1 MEAQLATLQ
10 EPHERLTQALRN
22 TLGMQA
28 GDASEVAQLVLL
40 SFNGDEE
47 LHDDELTTDLRSMFY
62 TIEEQKLLDF
72 RREEYKNDEGHLRR
86 AFYWTIRW
94 DNVEEA
100 AQHVQ
105 SSTGSNDSVYDE
117 LPHDAWNRATLAS

>member
-1 MEAQLATLQ
+1 MQAQLATLQ
-10 EPHERLTQALRN
+10 EPHERLTQALKN

-100 AQHVQ
+100 AEHVQ
-105 SSTGSNDSVYDE
+105 SSTGPSDSVYDE
-117 LPHDAWNRATLAS
+117 LPQDAWSRATLAS